1 MKETSLVAEREA
13 EVLPLDS
20 VPAVAPVAAA
30 QNPGRGGSYV
40 RNKQTGGLKRVQ
52 YTETCKDCVL
62 TPIQKG

>member
-1 MKETSLVAEREA
+1 MKETSPVDEREA
-13 EVLPLDS
+13 EVLPPDS

-62 TPIQKG
+62 TPIRKG